1 MRATYPF
8 VRLLVRVPEAYALL
22 EPFDAKRPGLLV
34 LDGDGRRV
42 EMIDLSDVTDR
53 AEIAT
58 RLEKAATA
66 PALERI
72 RVSIDGEPGLF
83 PATLK
88 GLKGIRDVGVRGREL
103 TIAAEPGAA
112 SPALVREKAGEMSVR
127 FEDPVELVL
136 AGEEK
141 APGAWYSE
149 DHCAY
154 VPRVLVDPAWKIA
167 SLETRKIDV
176 KGVGKGPRAMR
187 VPFAAMKV
195 PGVLSGVPDFE
206 KETLTVV
213 GRAGAVA
220 WDAVEKAV
228 AAAR

>member
-1 MRATYPF
+1 MRASYPF

-22 EPFDAKRPGLLV
+22 GPFDAKRPGLLV

-66 PALERI
+66 PAIERV
-72 RVSIDGEPGLF
+72 RVSIDGDAGLL

-103 TIAAEPGAA
+103 IITAEPGAA
-112 SPALVREKAGEMSVR
+112 SPAVLREKAGKLALR
-127 FEDPVELVL
+127 FEDPVDLAL
-136 AGEEK
+136 AGEEQ
-141 APGAWYSE
+141 APGAWYAE
-149 DHCAY
+149 DHRAY
-154 VPRVLVDPAWKIA
+154 VPRVLIDPAWKIA

-176 KGVGKGPRAMR
+176 KGVGKGPRAML

-195 PGVLSGVPDFE
+195 PGVLSAVPDFE
-206 KETLTVV
+206 EETLTVV
-213 GRAGAVA
+213 GRVGAVDWA
-220 WDAVEKAV
+220 VVEKAV